1 MKDIRKMGSGVR
13 VPSLMVNGKRNVLKG
28 KAQCEPQ
35 VLCAVPAWVI
45 SQN

>member
-1 MKDIRKMGSGVR
+1 MKDIRKMSSGVR
-13 VPSLMVNGKRNVLKG
+13 VPCLMSSGKMNVLKG
-28 KAQCEPQ
+28 KAQSESQ